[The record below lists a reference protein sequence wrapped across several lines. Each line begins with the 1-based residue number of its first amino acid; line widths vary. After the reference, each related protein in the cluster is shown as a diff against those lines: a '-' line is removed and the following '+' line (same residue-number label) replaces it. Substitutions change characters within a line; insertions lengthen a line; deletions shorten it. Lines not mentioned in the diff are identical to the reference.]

1 MNVTAP
7 GNAVRQES
15 FTETPGVIASVLIS
29 FSDCLHYV
37 MGEWSD
43 WRVVLMAVLIL
54 PAALRIAGRTTFRF
68 RYPLLTV
75 IYSYC
80 CLSAMFTP
88 TVYATGSIGAGR
100 IHNIIFAM
108 FLLLLALNVVYVTGW
123 LVQKGCLQK
132 QKDEKGKEYF
142 VPSDGVILPA
152 SEVEI
157 KEGDT
162 AFDVLKKVCAANS
175 IQLEYT
181 YSAGFGTYYVEGI
194 HQLYEKDCGGK
205 SGWLYRVNSE
215 FPNVGCSSYEL
226 HDGDT
231 VEFLYTCDMGDV
243 F

>member
-1 MNVTAP
+1 MKKC
-7 GNAVRQES
+7 S
-15 FTETPGVIASVLIS
+15 LLLLSVLIALSLCACQTATESDEVTIDQTTDEYS
-29 FSDCLHYV
+29 FVSEESAARKEPTIAETTTAETSTKTDNTTAQSTTAAPKTSQVETTTKQSVTTTVAATEKKSDSVTIAINCA
-37 MGEWSD
+37 S
-43 WRVVLMAVLIL
+43 IL
-54 PAALRIAGRTTFRF
+54 ENRDKL
-68 RYPLLTV
+68 
-75 IYSYC
+75 
-80 CLSAMFTP
+80 
-88 TVYATGSIGAGR
+88 
-100 IHNIIFAM
+100 
-108 FLLLLALNVVYVTGW
+108 
-123 LVQKGCLQK
+123 K
-132 QKDEKGKEYF
+132 KGKEYF

-162 AFDVLKKVCAANS
+162 AFDILKKVCADHS

-205 SGWLYRVNSE
+205 SGWLYRVNGE
-215 FPNVGCSSYEL
+215 FPLVGCSSYEL

>member
-1 MNVTAP
+1 MKKC
-7 GNAVRQES
+7 S
-15 FTETPGVIASVLIS
+15 LLLLSVLIALSLCACQTATESDEVTIDQTTDEYS
-29 FSDCLHYV
+29 FVPEESTAVKVSIIEETTTDGGSVKADNTTVQSTIAVPKTSQVETTTKQPVTTTIAATEKKSDSVTIAINCA
-37 MGEWSD
+37 S
-43 WRVVLMAVLIL
+43 IL
-54 PAALRIAGRTTFRF
+54 ENRDKL
-68 RYPLLTV
+68 
-75 IYSYC
+75 
-80 CLSAMFTP
+80 
-88 TVYATGSIGAGR
+88 
-100 IHNIIFAM
+100 
-108 FLLLLALNVVYVTGW
+108 
-123 LVQKGCLQK
+123 K
-132 QKDEKGKEYF
+132 KGKEYF

-162 AFDVLKKVCAANS
+162 AFDILKKVCADHS

-205 SGWLYRVNSE
+205 SGWLYRVNGE
-215 FPNVGCSSYEL
+215 FPSVGSSSCEL